1 MVETKNLI
9 SVIIPSYNSENHIER
24 CITSVLN
31 QTNKNFEIII
41 VDNYSDDKTLEIIN
55 NLKSN
60 KIRIFNINNKG
71 NISVSRNLGIKMAYG
86 NWIAFLDSDDFW
98 SNDKIE
104 VMEKKFS
111 NYDFLAH
118 KMKIVNQKN
127 KEKKY
132 FSLFLNNKKFKLV
145 ENLVLKGNR
154 IFNSSVIVK
163 KKLLKEINYISELE
177 PNYTNDLHTWIRLSL
192 INEKFYYEN
201 KELGTYLSHNQSYS
215 HNSKQSK
222 NYIKCVLK
230 FKKNYSKKVKKY
242 ILGYY
247 YYLKAIELIKKKEF
261 KNANFYL
268 FKSSIL
274 SEREIKIKSF
284 FLLIKNLINII

>member
-41 VDNYSDDKTLEIIN
+41 VDNYSDDKPLEIIN

-127 KEKKY
+127 KEKNILVY
-132 FSLFLNNKKFKLV
+132 F
-145 ENLVLKGNR
+145 
-154 IFNSSVIVK
+154 
-163 KKLLKEINYISELE
+163 
-177 PNYTNDLHTWIRLSL
+177 
-192 INEKFYYEN
+192 
-201 KELGTYLSHNQSYS
+201 
-215 HNSKQSK
+215 
-222 NYIKCVLK
+222 
-230 FKKNYSKKVKKY
+230 
-242 ILGYY
+242 
-247 YYLKAIELIKKKEF
+247 
-261 KNANFYL
+261 
-268 FKSSIL
+268 
-274 SEREIKIKSF
+274 
-284 FLLIKNLINII
+284 

>member
-1 MVETKNLI
+1 MK
-9 SVIIPSYNSENHIER
+9 NHIER

-104 VMEKKFS
+104 VMEKNFQIMI
-111 NYDFLAH
+111 FLPYGV
-118 KMKIVNQKN
+118 MKIVNQKN

-154 IFNSSVIVK
+154 IFNSS
-163 KKLLKEINYISELE
+163 
-177 PNYTNDLHTWIRLSL
+177 
-192 INEKFYYEN
+192 
-201 KELGTYLSHNQSYS
+201 SY
-215 HNSKQSK
+215 
-222 NYIKCVLK
+222 C
-230 FKKNYSKKVKKY
+230 
-242 ILGYY
+242 
-247 YYLKAIELIKKKEF
+247 
-261 KNANFYL
+261 
-268 FKSSIL
+268 
-274 SEREIKIKSF
+274 
-284 FLLIKNLINII
+284 